1 VIRFIAA
8 LIGYYL
14 LKFPGAI
21 LGYLIGSFIENFS
34 SVKVESEPTYRS
46 NNAGNS
52 NFSESFLILTAA
64 VLRADGSVTRSEL
77 DFVKELY
84 KQNFGIDKTRADMLV
99 LRDIL
104 RGEINW
110 EAACYGINQLMI
122 KTERV
127 KLIHYLFGIA
137 KADGNI
143 SPNELNIIQNIAQKI
158 NLSQYDFEF
167 VKSKFTGTYNR
178 EFWEDYT
185 GSSSRQQSTYYR
197 RDDHYKA
204 LGLESTNT
212 DEEIKTTYRKLARQY
227 HPDKH
232 ASKSAEEIKIAE
244 EKFKKIQQAY
254 NEIKKERGL

>member
-21 LGYLIGSFIENFS
+21 LGYLVGSFIENFR
-34 SVKVESEPTYRS
+34 SVKTESEPSFRS
-46 NNAGNS
+46 NTAGNS

-64 VLRADGSVTRSEL
+64 VLRADGSVTRTEL
-77 DFVKELY
+77 HFVTELY
-84 KQNFGIDKTRADMLV
+84 KQNFGIDKTRSDMLV

-110 EAACYGINQLMI
+110 EAACYGINQMMI

-137 KADGNI
+137 KADGTI
-143 SPNELNIIQNIAQKI
+143 SVNEINIIQNIARKI

-167 VKSKFTGTYNR
+167 VKSKFAETYNR
-178 EFWEDYT
+178 EFWEEYT
-185 GSSSRQQSTYYR
+185 GSSSHQQPSYYR
-197 RDDHYKA
+197 RHNHYKTLSIELTA
-204 LGLESTNT
+204 T
-212 DEEIKTTYRKLARQY
+212 DEEIKTAYRKLARQY

-244 EKFKKIQQAY
+244 EKFKSIQQAY